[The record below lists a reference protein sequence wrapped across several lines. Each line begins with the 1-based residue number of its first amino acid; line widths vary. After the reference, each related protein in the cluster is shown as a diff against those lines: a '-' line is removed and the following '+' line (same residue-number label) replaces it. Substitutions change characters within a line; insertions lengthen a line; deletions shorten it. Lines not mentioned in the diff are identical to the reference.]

1 MIDASRSQTLTLN
14 LKKDERPAE
23 KPPRPERPHRPSHR
37 PTTNVPEPII
47 DL

>member
-1 MIDASRSQTLTLN
+1 MIEASRSQTLTLN

-23 KPPRPERPHRPSHR
+23 KPPRPRRTAPTPR